1 MKIRIESYGINYEIN
16 ADDDIDR
23 EQLMTVFKRLLLSIG
38 YNWPDEINDSIY
50 DDYNEVL
57 ASGAIDSSKKTIDI
71 SRMM

>member
-23 EQLMTVFKRLLLSIG
+23 EQLMTAFKRLLLSLG
-38 YNWPDEINDSIY
+38 YNWSDKVNDSIY

-57 ASGAIDSSKKTIDI
+57 ASGMIKSSKSPIDI
-71 SRMM
+71 SGMM